1 VSVLLSDTFLA
12 QDEENYDKAAEVIDI
27 DIGLSAYANARFY
40 YDKKKQAIEKNEK
53 TRSASAAALQ
63 SAEIK
68 AKASMHDVK
77 KLKSVTAL
85 RKPFWF
91 EKFHWFISS
100 DNIIVI
106 GGRDISQ
113 NELLYKKYL
122 QKGDWYFHADIHGAS
137 SVIVKNPTGEPLPL
151 NTIWQA
157 GSFALCHS
165 SAWKNKVMSDTFYV
179 NDSQVS
185 KTAPT
190 GEYVSSGGFIIRGK
204 KNYCTQNQLVM
215 GFGIMFKVADESI
228 INHIDE
234 RKPKIIE
241 MVTDPNDN
249 KGWQPKNKNKEKKTK
264 DDEEDND
271 VEEVEDGEDSDDI
284 DEDLLTQS
292 PIVNLLRTSTVSE
305 SKDEVVEEKVED
317 EEEADIVGIIK
328 SKKTVSHVK
337 HQQPQKKKEQ
347 PKQKQISKAKQKKI
361 EKKYGWQN
369 EDDRKAHMEALGH
382 KFVENPEGAETTIS
396 KKELE
401 LQEQNKQKEIFEN
414 QKAERE
420 NKRIRREREEEE
432 VRELMREEKIDQ
444 ISDADKKKIEE
455 TLNLG
460 QGINL
465 SSLTGKPAANDI
477 IMFALPYCGPYDCM
491 KDFKFKAKI
500 LPGGSQKK
508 GSTARSIIYTFLNNP
523 DATAQ
528 EKEAIKLISEEEFLL
543 AIINTPKVSMPGI
556 QNTKNKSKQNNSN
569 NKSLKESS

>member
-1 VSVLLSDTFLA
+1 
-12 QDEENYDKAAEVIDI
+12 
-27 DIGLSAYANARFY
+27 
-40 YDKKKQAIEKNEK
+40 
-53 TRSASAAALQ
+53 
-63 SAEIK
+63 
-68 AKASMHDVK
+68 
-77 KLKSVTAL
+77 
-85 RKPFWF
+85 
-91 EKFHWFISS
+91 
-100 DNIIVI
+100 
-106 GGRDISQ
+106 
-113 NELLYKKYL
+113 
-122 QKGDWYFHADIHGAS
+122 
-137 SVIVKNPTGEPLPL
+137 
-151 NTIWQA
+151 
-157 GSFALCHS
+157 
-165 SAWKNKVMSDTFYV
+165 MSDTLYV
-179 NDSQVS
+179 TDSQVS

-241 MVTDPNDN
+241 MVSDPNDN
-249 KGWQPKNKNKEKKTK
+249 KGWQPKNKKEKKTK
-264 DDEEDND
+264 EDEKF
-271 VEEVEDGEDSDDI
+271 EEVDENEDSDGI
-284 DEDLLTQS
+284 DEDLLTQT
-292 PIVNLLRTSTVSE
+292 PIVNLLRTSTISE
-305 SKDEVVEEKVED
+305 SKEEKEEKLED
-317 EEEADIVGIIK
+317 EEEADMVGVIK

-337 HQQPQKKKEQ
+337 HQQPPKKKEQ

-361 EKKYGWQN
+361 EKKYGWQD

-432 VRELMREEKIDQ
+432 IRELMREEKIDQ
-444 ISDADKKKIEE
+444 ISESDKKKIEE

-465 SSLTGKPAANDI
+465 SSLTGKPAANDV

-508 GSTARSIIYTFLNNP
+508 GSTARSIIHTFLNNP

-528 EKEAIKLISEEEFLL
+528 EKEAIKFVSEEEFLL

-556 QNTKNKSKQNNSN
+556 QNIKNKAKQNNTN
-569 NKSLKESS
+569 PKSLKDSF